1 VTKTKQQKR
10 WRRTM
15 DQRTL
20 TGLLPRRALLAAGA
34 VMAMATLP
42 AMAQEPLKVG
52 MSGPFSG
59 GLSLLGQSV
68 RDGVEVAFAEMN
80 ERGGVDG
87 RKLQFIA
94 EDDGYEPMR
103 TIASARKLVEQ
114 DKVIA
119 LLAVTGTAPS
129 AALLPFVTESKT
141 PMLFPYAF
149 SHSLTTP
156 LNHDVFT
163 TLPEVRVQMVV
174 LANYILKDL
183 RHTKVAAIYQNDDF
197 GQDAVAGLVERFDR
211 DKMSLVKLPFDRG
224 TTSFSGVVAQ
234 AKAAGVEH
242 VVFLGIP
249 KDAALVMRE
258 ANNLGWK
265 PQFSGH
271 NALGDPQTFQLAGPL
286 AEGAIAIAVME
297 PLDSDK
303 PAVKAF
309 IAAQQKYKPN
319 TKPTTYSMHGYQ
331 AGKLLAEA
339 IKRSGGKTDEASIVS
354 ALESMKN
361 YDTGLMAPLTFAPDR
376 HAGSMAGA
384 IMKAEG
390 GKWKIISDW
399 LAAN

>member
-1 VTKTKQQKR
+1 MTTKQQKAEET
-10 WRRTM
+10 TM
-15 DQRTL
+15 YQNTL
-20 TGLLPRRALLAAGA
+20 TRLLPRRAIFIAAA
-34 VMAMATLP
+34 SLVIATLP
-42 AMAQEPLKVG
+42 ASAQEPIKVG

-68 RDGVEVAFAEMN
+68 RDGVEVAFAEIN
-80 ERGGVDG
+80 DQGGIGG

-114 DKVIA
+114 DKVVA

-129 AALLPFVTESKT
+129 AALLPFVGESKT

-156 LNHDVFT
+156 VKRDVFT
-163 TLPEVRVQMVV
+163 TLPEVRVQMLV

-183 RHTKVAAIYQNDDF
+183 KQTKVAAIYQNDDF
-197 GQDAVAGLVERFDR
+197 GQDAVAGLDERFGR
-211 DKMSLVKLPFDRG
+211 DKVPLVKLPFDRG
-224 TTSFSGVVAQ
+224 TTNFSGVVAQ
-234 AKAAGVEH
+234 AKEAGVEH

-303 PAVKAF
+303 PAVKTF
-309 IAAQQKYKPN
+309 IAAQQKYKPS

-331 AGKLLAEA
+331 SGKIFAEVL
-339 IKRSGGKTDEASIVS
+339 KRTGGKTDEASIVS
-354 ALESMKN
+354 ALEALKGF
-361 YDTGLMAPLTFAPDR
+361 DTGLMAPISFSPDQ
-376 HAGSMAGA
+376 HAGSLSGA

-390 GKWKIISDW
+390 GKWKIISGW

>member
-1 VTKTKQQKR
+1 MIGKWLG
-10 WRRTM
+10 WRV
-15 DQRTL
+15 
-20 TGLLPRRALLAAGA
+20 ALAAA
-34 VMAMATLP
+34 AIAMTALP
-42 AMAQEPLKVG
+42 ATAQEPVKVG

-68 RDGVEVAFAEMN
+68 RDGVEVAFAEIN
-80 ERGGVDG
+80 EAGGVNG

-103 TIASARKLVEQ
+103 TIASAKKLVEQ
-114 DKVIA
+114 DKVVA

-141 PMLFPYAF
+141 PLLFPYAF
-149 SHSLTTP
+149 AHALTSPT
-156 LNHDVFT
+156 NRDVFT
-163 TLPEVRVQMVV
+163 TLPEVRVQMMV
-174 LANYILKDL
+174 LANYILKEL
-183 RHTKVAAIYQNDDF
+183 KQTKVAAIYQNDDF
-197 GQDAVAGLVERFDR
+197 GQDAVAGLEERF
-211 DKMSLVKLPFDRG
+211 KGANVALTKLPFDRG
-224 TTSFSGVVAQ
+224 TTNFSGVVAQ

-286 AEGAIAIAVME
+286 VEGAIAIAVME

-309 IAAQQKYKPN
+309 LAAQQKYKPN

-331 AGKLLAEA
+331 SGKLFAE
-339 IKRSGGKTDEASIVS
+339 ILKRTGGKTDEASIVA
-354 ALESMKN
+354 ALEGMKN
-361 YDTGLMAPLTFAPDR
+361 YDTGMMAPLSFASDR
-376 HAGSMAGA
+376 HAGALSGA

-399 LAAN
+399 LSAN

>member
-1 VTKTKQQKR
+1 MRGKL
-10 WRRTM
+10 M
-15 DQRTL
+15 
-20 TGLLPRRALLAAGA
+20 GLCCASVAAAL
-34 VMAMATLP
+34 AMMVALP
-42 AMAQEPLKVG
+42 AARGEDAVKVG

-68 RDGVEVAFAEMN
+68 RDGVEIAFSEINDA
-80 ERGGVDG
+80 GGVNG
-87 RKLQFIA
+87 RKLELIA
-94 EDDGYEPMR
+94 EDDAYEPMR
-103 TIASARKLVEQ
+103 TIAAARKLVEQ
-114 DKVIA
+114 DKVSA

-129 AALLPFVTESKT
+129 AALLPFIRESKT

-149 SHSLTTP
+149 AHALTTP
-156 LNHDVFT
+156 LNRDVFT
-163 TLPEVRVQMVV
+163 TLPEVRVQMMV

-183 RHTKVAAIYQNDDF
+183 KQTKVAAIYQNDDF
-197 GQDAVAGLVERFDR
+197 GQDAVAGLEERFGAA
-211 DKMSLVKLPFDRG
+211 KIPLVKLPFDRG
-224 TTSFSGVVAQ
+224 TTNFSGVVAQ

-309 IAAQQKYKPN
+309 IAAQQKYKAN

-331 AGKLLAEA
+331 AGHLFAEA
-339 IKRSGGKTDEASIVS
+339 LKRSGGKTDEASIVS

-361 YDTGLMAPLTFAPDR
+361 YDTGLMAPLTFSADQ
-376 HAGSMAGA
+376 HAGALAGA

-390 GKWKIISDW
+390 GKWKIISGW
-399 LAAN
+399 LSAAD

>member
-1 VTKTKQQKR
+1 MQDKIAKAVLS
-10 WRRTM
+10 RRT
-15 DQRTL
+15 T
-20 TGLLPRRALLAAGA
+20 LLAGA
-34 VMAMATLP
+34 AMIVAAMP
-42 AMAQEPLKVG
+42 ARAEDALKVG

-68 RDGVEVAFAEMN
+68 RDGVEVAFAEIN
-80 ERGGVDG
+80 AGGGVGG
-87 RKLQFIA
+87 RKLVFIA

-114 DKVIA
+114 DKVVA

-129 AALLPFVTESKT
+129 AALLPFVKESKT
-141 PMLFPYAF
+141 PLLFPYAF

-156 LNHDVFT
+156 LNRDVFT
-163 TLPEVRVQMVV
+163 TLPEVRVQMRV
-174 LANYILKDL
+174 LANYILKTL
-183 RHTKVAAIYQNDDF
+183 KQTKVAAIYQNDDF
-197 GQDAVAGLVERFDR
+197 GQDAVAGLEERFAR
-211 DKMSLVKLPFDRG
+211 DKVPLVKLPFDRG
-224 TTSFSGVVAQ
+224 TTNFSGVVAQ

-286 AEGAIAIAVME
+286 AEGALAVAVME

-309 IAAQQKYKPN
+309 IAAQQKYKSG

-331 AGKLLAEA
+331 SGKLFAEVL
-339 IKRSGGKTDEASIVS
+339 KRSGGKSDEPSIVT
-354 ALESMKN
+354 ALEGMKG
-361 YDTGLMAPLTFAPDR
+361 YDTGLMAPITFSPEQ
-376 HAGSMAGA
+376 HAGALAGA

-390 GKWKIISDW
+390 GKWKIITGW
-399 LAAN
+399 LEAD

>member
-1 VTKTKQQKR
+1 
-10 WRRTM
+10 
-15 DQRTL
+15 
-20 TGLLPRRALLAAGA
+20 
-34 VMAMATLP
+34 
-42 AMAQEPLKVG
+42 
-52 MSGPFSG
+52 
-59 GLSLLGQSV
+59 
-68 RDGVEVAFAEMN
+68 
-80 ERGGVDG
+80 
-87 RKLQFIA
+87 LQLIA
-94 EDDGYEPMR
+94 EDDAYEPMR

-114 DKVIA
+114 DKVAA

-149 SHSLTTP
+149 AHALTNPTKR
-156 LNHDVFT
+156 DVFT
-163 TLPEVRVQMVV
+163 TLPEVRMQMMV
-174 LANYILKDL
+174 LANYILKEL
-183 RHTKVAAIYQNDDF
+183 KQTKVAAIYQNDDF
-197 GQDAVAGLVERFDR
+197 GQDAVAGLEERF
-211 DKMSLVKLPFDRG
+211 KGAHVSLTKLPFDRG
-224 TTSFSGVVAQ
+224 TTNFSGVVAQ

-242 VVFLGIP
+242 IVFLGIP

-309 IAAQQKYKPN
+309 LAAQQKYKPN

-331 AGKLLAEA
+331 SGKLFAE
-339 IKRSGGKTDEASIVS
+339 IVKRTGGKTDEASIVG
-354 ALESMKN
+354 ALEGMKN
-361 YDTGLMAPLTFAPDR
+361 YDTGLMAPLSFAADQ
-376 HAGSMAGA
+376 HAGALSGA

-390 GKWKIISDW
+390 GKWKIISGW
-399 LAAN
+399 LSAN

>member
-1 VTKTKQQKR
+1 MIGKWLG
-10 WRRTM
+10 WR
-15 DQRTL
+15 
-20 TGLLPRRALLAAGA
+20 AALAAA
-34 VMAMATLP
+34 IAMTALP
-42 AMAQEPLKVG
+42 ATAQEPVKVG

-68 RDGVEVAFAEMN
+68 RDGVEVAFAEIN
-80 ERGGVDG
+80 EAGGVNG

-103 TIASARKLVEQ
+103 TIASAKKLVEQ
-114 DKVIA
+114 DKVVA

-141 PMLFPYAF
+141 PLLFPYAF
-149 SHSLTTP
+149 AHALTSPT
-156 LNHDVFT
+156 NRDVFT
-163 TLPEVRVQMVV
+163 TLPEVRVQMMV
-174 LANYILKDL
+174 LANYILEELKQ
-183 RHTKVAAIYQNDDF
+183 TKVAAIYQNDDF
-197 GQDAVAGLVERFDR
+197 GQDAVAGLEERF
-211 DKMSLVKLPFDRG
+211 KGANVTLTKLPFDRG
-224 TTSFSGVVAQ
+224 TTNFSGVVAQ

-286 AEGAIAIAVME
+286 VEGAIAIAVME

-309 IAAQQKYKPN
+309 LAAQQKYKPN

-331 AGKLLAEA
+331 SGKLFAE
-339 IKRSGGKTDEASIVS
+339 ILKRTGGKTDEASIVA
-354 ALESMKN
+354 ALEGMKN
-361 YDTGLMAPLTFAPDR
+361 YDTGMMAPLSFASDR
-376 HAGSMAGA
+376 HAGALSGA

-390 GKWKIISDW
+390 GKWKIISGW
-399 LAAN
+399 LSAN

>member
-1 VTKTKQQKR
+1 MRKTTQ
-10 WRRTM
+10 
-15 DQRTL
+15 
-20 TGLLPRRALLAAGA
+20 TGLLSRRAMLAASA
-34 VMAMATLP
+34 AIMLTALP
-42 AMAQEPLKVG
+42 AKAQDAVKVG

-68 RDGVEVAFAEMN
+68 RDGVEVAFAEIN
-80 ERGGVDG
+80 EQGGVGG

-114 DKVIA
+114 DKVVA

-129 AALLPFVTESKT
+129 AALLPFVTDSKT

-156 LNHDVFT
+156 LKRDVFT
-163 TLPEVRVQMVV
+163 TLPEVRVQMMV
-174 LANYILKDL
+174 LANYILTELK
-183 RHTKVAAIYQNDDF
+183 HTKVAAIYQNDDF
-197 GQDAVAGLVERFDR
+197 GQDAVAGLDERFGR
-211 DKMSLVKLPFDRG
+211 DKIPLTKLPFDRG
-224 TTSFSGVVAQ
+224 TTNFSGVVAQ
-234 AKAAGVEH
+234 AKEAGVQD

-286 AEGAIAIAVME
+286 VEGAIAIAVME

-309 IAAQQKYKPN
+309 ISTQSKYKPN
-319 TKPTTYSMHGYQ
+319 TKPTIYSMHGYQ
-331 AGKLLAEA
+331 SGKILAEVL
-339 IKRSGGKTDEASIVS
+339 KRSGGKTDEPSIVS
-354 ALESMKN
+354 ALESLKAF
-361 YDTGLMAPLTFAPDR
+361 DTGLMAPISFSADQ
-376 HAGSMAGA
+376 HAGSLAGA

-390 GKWKIISDW
+390 GKWKIISGW

>member
-1 VTKTKQQKR
+1 MQKH
-10 WRRTM
+10 
-15 DQRTL
+15 TL
-20 TGLLPRRALLAAGA
+20 TRLLPRRAILAAGVA
-34 VMAMATLP
+34 IAFATLP
-42 AMAQEPLKVG
+42 AAAQEAIKVG

-68 RDGVEVAFAEMN
+68 RDGVEVAFSEIN
-80 ERGGVDG
+80 EQGGVAG

-114 DKVIA
+114 DKVVA

-156 LNHDVFT
+156 LNRDVFT
-163 TLPEVRVQMVV
+163 TLPEVRVQMIV
-174 LANYILKDL
+174 LANYILNTLKQ
-183 RHTKVAAIYQNDDF
+183 TKVAAIYQNDDF
-197 GQDAVAGLVERFDR
+197 GQDAVAGLDERFGR
-211 DKMSLVKLPFDRG
+211 DKIPLVKLPFDRG
-224 TTSFSGVVAQ
+224 TTNFSGVVTQ

-331 AGKLLAEA
+331 SGKLFAEI
-339 IKRSGGKTDEASIVS
+339 IKRAGGKTDEASIVNAIEGLS
-354 ALESMKN
+354 GF
-361 YDTGLMAPLTFAPDR
+361 DTGLMAPLTFSSKQ
-376 HAGSMAGA
+376 HAGALAGA

>member
-1 VTKTKQQKR
+1 MQKNR
-10 WRRTM
+10 LEGPALTRRT
-15 DQRTL
+15 T
-20 TGLLPRRALLAAGA
+20 LLAGAAMMAGI
-34 VMAMATLP
+34 MP
-42 AMAQEPLKVG
+42 ARAEEVVKVG

-68 RDGVEVAFAEMN
+68 RDGVEVAFAEIN
-80 ERGGVDG
+80 AGGGVAG

-103 TIASARKLVEQ
+103 TIAAARKLVEQ
-114 DKVIA
+114 DKVAA

-129 AALLPFVTESKT
+129 VALLPLVQESKT
-141 PMLFPYAF
+141 PLLFPYAF
-149 SHSLTTP
+149 AHSLTTP
-156 LNHDVFT
+156 LKRDVFT
-163 TLPEVRVQMVV
+163 TLPEVRVQMRV
-174 LANYILKDL
+174 LANYIVRTLKQ
-183 RHTKVAAIYQNDDF
+183 TKVAAIYQNDDF
-197 GQDAVAGLVERFDR
+197 GQDAVVGLEERFAK
-211 DKMSLVKLPFDRG
+211 DKISVVKLPFDRG
-224 TTSFSGVVAQ
+224 TTNFSGVVAQ

-286 AEGAIAIAVME
+286 AEGALAIAVME

-309 IAAQQKYKPN
+309 IAAQQKYKSG

-331 AGKLLAEA
+331 AGRLFAEVL
-339 IKRSGGKTDEASIVS
+339 KRSGGKSDEPSIVA
-354 ALESMKN
+354 ALEGMKA
-361 YDTGLMAPLTFAPDR
+361 YDTGLMAPITFSPDQ
-376 HAGSMAGA
+376 HAGALAGA

-399 LAAN
+399 LQAD

>member
-1 VTKTKQQKR
+1 
-10 WRRTM
+10 M
-15 DQRTL
+15 
-20 TGLLPRRALLAAGA
+20 GLCASVALAAA
-34 VMAMATLP
+34 VMIGAP
-42 AMAQEPLKVG
+42 AARAEDPVKVG

-68 RDGVEVAFAEMN
+68 RDGVEVAFGEINDA
-80 ERGGVDG
+80 GGVNG
-87 RKLQFIA
+87 RKLEFIA

-103 TIASARKLVEQ
+103 TIASAKKLVEQ
-114 DKVIA
+114 DKVVA

-149 SHSLTTP
+149 AHVMTTP
-156 LNHDVFT
+156 LKRDVFT
-163 TLPEVRVQMVV
+163 TLPEVRVQMMV
-174 LANYILKDL
+174 LGNYILKDL
-183 RHTKVAAIYQNDDF
+183 KQTKVAAIYQNDDF
-197 GQDAVAGLVERFDR
+197 GQDAVAGLDERFGAA
-211 DKMSLVKLPFDRG
+211 KVPLVKLPFDRG
-224 TTSFSGVVAQ
+224 TTNFSGVVAQ

-303 PAVKAF
+303 PAVKTF
-309 IAAQQKYKPN
+309 LAAQQKYKPN

-331 AGKLLAEA
+331 AGKLFAEA
-339 IKRSGGKTDEASIVS
+339 LKRSGGKTDEASIVA

-361 YDTGLMAPLTFAPDR
+361 YDTGLMAPLTFSADQ
-376 HAGSMAGA
+376 HAGALAGA

-390 GKWKIISDW
+390 GKWKIISGW
-399 LAAN
+399 LSATD

>member
-1 VTKTKQQKR
+1 
-10 WRRTM
+10 
-15 DQRTL
+15 
-20 TGLLPRRALLAAGA
+20 
-34 VMAMATLP
+34 
-42 AMAQEPLKVG
+42 

-68 RDGVEVAFAEMN
+68 RDGVEVAFAEIN
-80 ERGGVDG
+80 EQGGIGG

-114 DKVIA
+114 DKVVA

-129 AALLPFVTESKT
+129 AALLPFVGESKT

-156 LNHDVFT
+156 VKHDVFT
-163 TLPEVRVQMVV
+163 TLPEVRVQMLV

-183 RHTKVAAIYQNDDF
+183 KQTKVAAIYQNDDF
-197 GQDAVAGLVERFDR
+197 GQDAVAGLDERFGR
-211 DKMSLVKLPFDRG
+211 DKVPLVKLPFDRG
-224 TTSFSGVVAQ
+224 TTNFSGVVAQ
-234 AKAAGVEH
+234 AKEAGVEH

-303 PAVKAF
+303 PAVKTF

-331 AGKLLAEA
+331 SGKIFAEVL
-339 IKRSGGKTDEASIVS
+339 KRTGGRTDEASIVN
-354 ALESMKN
+354 ALENLKGF
-361 YDTGLMAPLTFAPDR
+361 DTGLMAPISFSPDQ
-376 HAGSMAGA
+376 HAGSLSGA

-390 GKWKIISDW
+390 GKWKIISGW

>member
-1 VTKTKQQKR
+1 MR
-10 WRRTM
+10 N
-15 DQRTL
+15 
-20 TGLLPRRALLAAGA
+20 GLMGLCASVALAAA
-34 VMAMATLP
+34 VMMGAP
-42 AMAQEPLKVG
+42 AARAEDPVKVG

-68 RDGVEVAFAEMN
+68 RDGVEVAFSEINDA
-80 ERGGVDG
+80 GGVNG
-87 RKLQFIA
+87 RKLEFIA

-103 TIASARKLVEQ
+103 TIASAKKLVEQ
-114 DKVIA
+114 DKVVA

-149 SHSLTTP
+149 AHVMTSP
-156 LNHDVFT
+156 LKRDVFT
-163 TLPEVRVQMVV
+163 TLPEVRVQMMV
-174 LANYILKDL
+174 LGNYILKDL
-183 RHTKVAAIYQNDDF
+183 KQTKVAAIYQNDDF
-197 GQDAVAGLVERFDR
+197 GQDAVAGLDERFGAA
-211 DKMSLVKLPFDRG
+211 KVPLVKLPFDRG
-224 TTSFSGVVAQ
+224 TTNFSGVVAQ

-309 IAAQQKYKPN
+309 LAAQQKYKPN

-331 AGKLLAEA
+331 AGKLFAEA
-339 IKRSGGKTDEASIVS
+339 LKRSGGKTDEASIVA

-361 YDTGLMAPLTFAPDR
+361 YDTGLMAPLTFSADQ
-376 HAGSMAGA
+376 HAGALAGA

-390 GKWKIISDW
+390 GKWKIISGW
-399 LAAN
+399 LSVTD

>member
-1 VTKTKQQKR
+1 MRKMLKGRMPWCAAVT
-10 WRRTM
+10 
-15 DQRTL
+15 
-20 TGLLPRRALLAAGA
+20 AA
-34 VMAMATLP
+34 MAMMVALP
-42 AMAQEPLKVG
+42 AARAEDPVKVG

-68 RDGVEVAFAEMN
+68 RDGVEIAFSEINDA
-80 ERGGVDG
+80 GGVNG
-87 RKLQFIA
+87 RKLELIA
-94 EDDGYEPMR
+94 EDDAYEPMK
-103 TIASARKLVEQ
+103 TIAAAKKLVEQ
-114 DKVIA
+114 DKVAA

-129 AALLPFVTESKT
+129 AALLPFIKESKT

-149 SHSLTTP
+149 AHALTTP

-163 TLPEVRVQMVV
+163 TLPEVRVQMMV

-183 RHTKVAAIYQNDDF
+183 KQTKVAAIYQNDDF
-197 GQDAVAGLVERFDR
+197 GQDAVAGLEERFGAA
-211 DKMSLVKLPFDRG
+211 KVPLVKLPFDRG
-224 TTSFSGVVAQ
+224 TTNFSGVVAQ

-242 VVFLGIP
+242 IVFLGIP
-249 KDAALVMRE
+249 KDAAIVMRE

-265 PQFSGH
+265 PQFYGH

-303 PAVKAF
+303 PAVKGF
-309 IAAQQKYKPN
+309 LAAQQKYKPN

-331 AGKLLAEA
+331 SGKLFAEA
-339 IKRSGGKTDEASIVS
+339 LKRSGGKLDEASIIG

-361 YDTGLMAPLTFAPDR
+361 YDTGLMAPLSFSADQ
-376 HAGSMAGA
+376 HAGALAGA

-390 GKWKIISDW
+390 GKWKIISGW
-399 LAAN
+399 LSAAD

>member
-1 VTKTKQQKR
+1 MYKKMLAGLFAVLAVGTV
-10 WRRTM
+10 M
-15 DQRTL
+15 TL
-20 TGLLPRRALLAAGA
+20 GP
-34 VMAMATLP
+34 P
-42 AMAQEPLKVG
+42 ARAQEPVKVG

-68 RDGVEVAFAEMN
+68 RDGVEVAFSEINDA
-80 ERGGVDG
+80 GGVGG
-87 RKLQFIA
+87 RKLQLIA
-94 EDDGYEPMR
+94 EDDAYEPMR

-114 DKVIA
+114 DKVVA

-129 AALLPFVTESKT
+129 AALLPFIRESKT

-149 SHSLTTP
+149 AHALTTP
-156 LNHDVFT
+156 LNRDVFT
-163 TLPEVRVQMVV
+163 TLPEVRVQMMV

-183 RHTKVAAIYQNDDF
+183 KQTKIAAIFQNDDF
-197 GQDAVAGLVERFDR
+197 GQDAVAGLDERFGR
-211 DKMSLVKLPFDRG
+211 DKIALTKLPFDRG
-224 TTSFSGVVAQ
+224 TTNFSGVVAQ

-297 PLDSDK
+297 PLDSEK
-303 PAVKAF
+303 AAVKAF
-309 IAAQQKYKPN
+309 IAAQQKYKPS
-319 TKPTTYSMHGYQ
+319 TKPTTYSMHAYQ
-331 AGKLLAEA
+331 AGKLFAEA
-339 IKRSGGKTDEASIVS
+339 LKRSGGKTDEASIVS
-354 ALESMKN
+354 ALEGMKA
-361 YDTGLMAPLTFAPDR
+361 YDTGLMAPITFSADQ
-376 HAGSMAGA
+376 HAGALAGA

-390 GKWKIISDW
+390 GKWKIISGW
-399 LAAN
+399 LGAN

>member
-1 VTKTKQQKR
+1 MIGKSLG
-10 WRRTM
+10 WRV
-15 DQRTL
+15 
-20 TGLLPRRALLAAGA
+20 ALAAA
-34 VMAMATLP
+34 IAMTVLP
-42 AMAQEPLKVG
+42 AGAQEPVKVG

-68 RDGVEVAFAEMN
+68 RDGVEAAFAEVN
-80 ERGGVDG
+80 DAGGVNG

-114 DKVIA
+114 DKVVA

-156 LNHDVFT
+156 LNRDVFT

-174 LANYILKDL
+174 LANYILNTLKQ
-183 RHTKVAAIYQNDDF
+183 TKVAAIYQNDDF
-197 GQDAVAGLVERFDR
+197 GQDAVAGLDERFGR
-211 DKMSLVKLPFDRG
+211 DKVSLVKLPFDRG
-224 TTSFSGVVAQ
+224 TTNFSGVVAQ

-331 AGKLLAEA
+331 SGKLFAE
-339 IKRSGGKTDEASIVS
+339 IVKRAGGKTDEASIVS
-354 ALESMKN
+354 AIEGLSGF
-361 YDTGLMAPLTFAPDR
+361 DTGLMAPLTFSSKQ
-376 HAGSMAGA
+376 HAGALAGA

-390 GKWKIISDW
+390 GKWKIISGW

>member
-1 VTKTKQQKR
+1 MEETTMQKC
-10 WRRTM
+10 
-15 DQRTL
+15 TL
-20 TGLLPRRALLAAGA
+20 TRLLSRRIILTAGA
-34 VMAMATLP
+34 ALAFAALP
-42 AMAQEPLKVG
+42 AAAQDTIKVG

-68 RDGVEVAFAEMN
+68 RDGVEVAFAEIN
-80 ERGGVDG
+80 DQGGTAG

-103 TIASARKLVEQ
+103 TIASSRKRVEQ
-114 DKVIA
+114 DKVVA

-129 AALLPFVTESKT
+129 AALLPFVNESKT

-149 SHSLTTP
+149 AHVLTTP
-156 LNHDVFT
+156 VKRDVFT
-163 TLPEVRVQMVV
+163 TLPEVRVQMLV
-174 LANYILKDL
+174 LANYILKTL
-183 RHTKVAAIYQNDDF
+183 KQTKVAAIYQNDDF
-197 GQDAVAGLVERFDR
+197 GQDAVAGLDERFGR
-211 DKMSLVKLPFDRG
+211 DKIALVKLPFDRG
-224 TTSFSGVVAQ
+224 TTNFSGVVAQ

-297 PLDSDK
+297 PLDSEK

-309 IAAQQKYKPN
+309 IAAQLKYKPN

-331 AGKLLAEA
+331 SGKIFAEVL
-339 IKRSGGKTDEASIVS
+339 KRSGGKTDEASIVS
-354 ALESMKN
+354 ALESMKGF
-361 YDTGLMAPLTFAPDR
+361 DTGLMAPLTFSATQ
-376 HAGSMAGA
+376 HAGALSGA
-384 IMKAEG
+384 IMKAQG
-390 GKWKIISDW
+390 GKWKIITDW
-399 LAAN
+399 LNAD

>member
-1 VTKTKQQKR
+1 MRKVTQ
-10 WRRTM
+10 
-15 DQRTL
+15 
-20 TGLLPRRALLAAGA
+20 TGLLSRRIVFAASA
-34 VMAMATLP
+34 AIMLTALP
-42 AMAQEPLKVG
+42 ANAQDVVKVG

-68 RDGVEVAFAEMN
+68 RDGVEVAFAEIN
-80 ERGGVDG
+80 EQGGVGG

-114 DKVIA
+114 DKVVA

-156 LNHDVFT
+156 LKRDVFT
-163 TLPEVRVQMVV
+163 TLPEVRVQMMV
-174 LANYILKDL
+174 LANYILTELK
-183 RHTKVAAIYQNDDF
+183 HTKVAAIYQNDDF
-197 GQDAVAGLVERFDR
+197 GQDAVAGLDERFGR
-211 DKMSLVKLPFDRG
+211 DKIPLTKLPFDRG
-224 TTSFSGVVAQ
+224 TTNFSGVVAQ
-234 AKAAGVEH
+234 AKEAGVQH

-309 IAAQQKYKPN
+309 IAAQSKYKPN

-331 AGKLLAEA
+331 SGKILAEVL
-339 IKRSGGKTDEASIVS
+339 KRTGGKTDEPSIVS
-354 ALESMKN
+354 ALESLKAF
-361 YDTGLMAPLTFAPDR
+361 DTGLMAPISFSTEQ
-376 HAGSMAGA
+376 HAGSLAGA

-390 GKWKIISDW
+390 GKWKIISGW

>member
-1 VTKTKQQKR
+1 MRKKWMELMPWSV
-10 WRRTM
+10 
-15 DQRTL
+15 
-20 TGLLPRRALLAAGA
+20 GVALAMA
-34 VMAMATLP
+34 VMVAAP
-42 AMAQEPLKVG
+42 SARAEDPVKVG

-68 RDGVEVAFAEMN
+68 RDGVEIAFSEINDA
-80 ERGGVDG
+80 GGVNG
-87 RKLQFIA
+87 RKLELIA
-94 EDDGYEPMR
+94 EDDAYEPMK
-103 TIASARKLVEQ
+103 TIAAAKKLVEQ
-114 DKVIA
+114 DKVAA
-119 LLAVTGTAPS
+119 LVAVTGTAPS
-129 AALLPFVTESKT
+129 AALLPFIKESKT

-149 SHSLTTP
+149 AHALTTP
-156 LNHDVFT
+156 LNRDVFT
-163 TLPEVRVQMVV
+163 TLPEVRVQMMV

-183 RHTKVAAIYQNDDF
+183 KQTKVAAIYQNDDF
-197 GQDAVAGLVERFDR
+197 GQDAVAGLDERFGAA
-211 DKMSLVKLPFDRG
+211 KVPLVKLPFDRG
-224 TTSFSGVVAQ
+224 TTNFSGVVAQ

-242 VVFLGIP
+242 IVFLGIP

-309 IAAQQKYKPN
+309 LAAQQKYKPN

-331 AGKLLAEA
+331 SGKLFAEA
-339 IKRSGGKTDEASIVS
+339 LKRSGGKTDGASIVS
-354 ALESMKN
+354 ALESMKA
-361 YDTGLMAPLTFAPDR
+361 YDTGLMAPLTFSADQ
-376 HAGSMAGA
+376 HAGALAGA

-390 GKWKIISDW
+390 GKWKIISGW
-399 LAAN
+399 LSAAD

>member
-1 VTKTKQQKR
+1 MRKATQ
-10 WRRTM
+10 
-15 DQRTL
+15 
-20 TGLLPRRALLAAGA
+20 TGLLSRRNILAAGA
-34 VMAMATLP
+34 AIMMTALP
-42 AMAQEPLKVG
+42 ANAQDAAKVG

-68 RDGVEVAFAEMN
+68 RDGVEVAFAEIN
-80 ERGGVDG
+80 EQGGVSG

-114 DKVIA
+114 DKVVA

-156 LNHDVFT
+156 VKRDVFT

-174 LANYILKDL
+174 LANYILTELK
-183 RHTKVAAIYQNDDF
+183 HTKVAAIYQNDDF
-197 GQDAVAGLVERFDR
+197 GQDAVAGLDERFGR
-211 DKMSLVKLPFDRG
+211 DKIPLKKLPFDRG
-224 TTSFSGVVAQ
+224 TTNFSGVVAQ
-234 AKAAGVEH
+234 AKEAGVQH

-309 IAAQQKYKPN
+309 IAAQAKYKPN

-331 AGKLLAEA
+331 SGKIFAEVL
-339 IKRSGGKTDEASIVS
+339 KRAGGKTDEASIVT
-354 ALESMKN
+354 ALESLKA
-361 YDTGLMAPLTFAPDR
+361 YDTGLMAPISFSAEQ
-376 HAGSMAGA
+376 HAGSLAGA

-390 GKWKIISDW
+390 GKWKIISGW

>member
-1 VTKTKQQKR
+1 M
-10 WRRTM
+10 RRKNS
-15 DQRTL
+15 RRFL
-20 TGLLPRRALLAAGA
+20 SRRAILAAGA
-34 VMAMATLP
+34 MLAMAALP
-42 AMAQEPLKVG
+42 ARAEDPVKAG

-68 RDGVEVAFAEMN
+68 RDGVEVAFSEIN
-80 ERGGVDG
+80 DQGGVNG

-114 DKVIA
+114 DKVAA
-119 LLAVTGTAPS
+119 LLAVTGTASS
-129 AALLPFVTESKT
+129 AALSPFVAESKT
-141 PMLFPYAF
+141 PLLFPYAF
-149 SHSLTTP
+149 AHSLTTP
-156 LNHDVFT
+156 LNRDVFT
-163 TLPEVRVQMVV
+163 TLPEVRVQMMV
-174 LANYILKDL
+174 LANYILKEL
-183 RHTKVAAIYQNDDF
+183 RQTKVAAIYQNDDF
-197 GQDAVAGLVERFDR
+197 GQDAVAGLDERFGDA
-211 DKMSLVKLPFDRG
+211 KVPLVKLPFDRG
-224 TTSFSGVVAQ
+224 ATNFSGVVAQ

-303 PAVKAF
+303 PAVRTF
-309 IAAQQKYKPN
+309 LVAQHKYKPN

-331 AGKLLAEA
+331 AGRIFAEVLR
-339 IKRSGGKTDEASIVS
+339 RSGGKTDEASIVS
-354 ALESMKN
+354 SLESLKA
-361 YDTGLMAPLTFAPDR
+361 YDTGLMAPITFAPDQ
-376 HAGSMAGA
+376 HAGGQAVA

-390 GKWKIISDW
+390 GKWKMISGW

>member
-1 VTKTKQQKR
+1 MQKL
-10 WRRTM
+10 
-15 DQRTL
+15 TL
-20 TGLLPRRALLAAGA
+20 TRLLPRRAILAAGA
-34 VMAMATLP
+34 ALAFSALP
-42 AMAQEPLKVG
+42 AAAQETIKVG

-68 RDGVEVAFAEMN
+68 RDGVEVAFAEIN
-80 ERGGVDG
+80 EQGGIGG

-114 DKVIA
+114 DKVVA

-141 PMLFPYAF
+141 PLLFPYAF

-163 TLPEVRVQMVV
+163 TLPEVRVQMIV
-174 LANYILKDL
+174 LANYILKTL
-183 RHTKVAAIYQNDDF
+183 KQTKVAAIYQNDDF
-197 GQDAVAGLVERFDR
+197 GQDAVAGLDERFGK
-211 DKMSLVKLPFDRG
+211 DKVPLVKLPFDRG
-224 TTSFSGVVAQ
+224 TTNFSGVVAQ

-271 NALGDPQTFQLAGPL
+271 NALGDPQTFKLAGPL

-303 PAVKAF
+303 PAVRAF
-309 IAAQQKYKPN
+309 IAAQQKYKPS
-319 TKPTTYSMHGYQ
+319 TSPTTYSMHGYQ
-331 AGKLLAEA
+331 SGKIFAEVL
-339 IKRSGGKTDEASIVS
+339 KRSGGKTDEPSIVA

-361 YDTGLMAPLTFAPDR
+361 YDTGLMAPLTFSKDQ
-376 HAGSMAGA
+376 HAGALAGA
-384 IMKAEG
+384 IMKAEN

-399 LAAN
+399 LGTN